1 MAWDATRAWAW
12 DEFGSAALGDF
23 RNTRRVVNMAEQAAR
38 SPHGLVSKVFTTPKE
53 LEGAYD
59 LLENERV
66 STKALAAGVAAGCA
80 RRCAALPFAWL
91 VVDGSS
97 LSLQDEAGLKGFGP
111 LGNTKAKGCGIKVI
125 TSCALDPNG
134 TPMGLGYLQFFVR
147 KPAPR
152 RADGSKQHS
161 SCRKVQDKETQRW
174 IDAVRDTRKV
184 WQEHA
189 PEVRRWWVID
199 READS
204 WAHLIETCRPDEW
217 MTIRN
222 KVDRR
227 LKTTGPK
234 PKYLRDVLQAQPVTY
249 EYELDVPDGYKRA
262 ARRARM
268 QVRCCRVTLDMRDKF
283 TDRRYALTINV
294 VRTREAGTTPEG
306 EEPLDWVL
314 MTNHPI
320 DTSEDVCLVIFGYTQ
335 RWHVE
340 EFHRAWKSAGCC
352 IEDSRL
358 RGKNPVM
365 KWATILAAVAAR
377 AERLRILA
385 RNEPKL
391 PASVDLTPYEI
402 AALRALHRRSV
413 KKGERIPKMPT
424 IEQAVRWIALLGGH
438 KSAPSAGVAGTI
450 SIMRGLERLRDVA
463 LGFELAATVAAAS
476 GPSASGNPE

>member
-1 MAWDATRAWAW
+1 MGWDATKAWAW

-23 RNTRRVVNMAEQAAR
+23 RNTRRVVSMAAQAAR
-38 SPHGLVSKVFTTPKE
+38 SPHGIVSQVFANPKE

-59 LLENERV
+59 LLQNDRV
-66 STKALAAGVAAGCA
+66 SPKALAAGVATACA

-97 LSLQDEAGLKGFGP
+97 LSLEDEHGLKGFGP
-111 LGNTKAKGCGIKVI
+111 LGNTKANGRGIKVI
-125 TSCALDPNG
+125 TSYALDPNG
-134 TPMGLGYLQFFVR
+134 TPMGLGYLQFFIR
-147 KPAPR
+147 KPAPL
-152 RADGSKQHS
+152 RADGSKKHA
-161 SCRKVQDKETQRW
+161 SCRKVEDKETQRW
-174 IDAVRDTRKV
+174 IDAVRDTREV
-184 WQEHA
+184 WQQHA
-189 PEVRRWWVID
+189 PGVRRWWVID

-204 WAHLIETCRPDEW
+204 WAHLMETCRPDEW

-222 KVDRR
+222 KVNRR
-227 LKTTGPK
+227 LKTTGPN
-234 PKYLRDVLQAQPVTY
+234 PKYLRDVLEAHPVTY
-249 EYELDVPDGYKRA
+249 EYELYVPAGPKRTE
-262 ARRARM
+262 RTARM
-268 QVRCCRVTLDMRDKF
+268 QVRCCLVTLDMRDKF

-294 VRTREAGTTPEG
+294 VRTREVGTTPQG

-320 DTSEDVCLVIFGYTQ
+320 ETSEDVCLVIFSYTQ

-358 RGKNPVM
+358 RGKNQVM
-365 KWATILAAVAAR
+365 KWATLLAAVAAR
-377 AERLRILA
+377 AERLKMLA

-391 PASVDLTPYEI
+391 PASVDLTTYEI
-402 AALRALHRRSV
+402 AAIRALHRRGA

-424 IEQAVRWIALLGGH
+424 IEQAVRWISLLGGH

-463 LGFELAATVAAAS
+463 LGFELAAMLAAVS
-476 GPSASGNPE
+476 IPSASGNSK